1 MKSKVI
7 LKNGK
12 VITLDNVTNFFHDTR
27 ENIDYLSICTA
38 QGSTTEYK
46 LDDVVKFALV
56 PNQIS

>member
-1 MKSKVI
+1 MKSKII

-27 ENIDYLSICTA
+27 EDIDYLSVSTS